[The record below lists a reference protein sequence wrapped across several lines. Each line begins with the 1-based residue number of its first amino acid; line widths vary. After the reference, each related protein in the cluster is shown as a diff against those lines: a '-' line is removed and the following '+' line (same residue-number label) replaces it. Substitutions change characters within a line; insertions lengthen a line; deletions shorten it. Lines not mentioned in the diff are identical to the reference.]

1 MTVMQ
6 KPQKRADAQ
15 MHRTLLLD
23 AADKVFSEHGVH
35 VALELVTAQAGVS
48 RATLYRNFPDRD
60 ALMGA
65 LLERTFEKLEAQAQ
79 QLQGRGDAL
88 FCVLEHMAS
97 LVADS
102 APVSD
107 HWRAADRDSPVLAGA
122 QQRLTRLVKPLLL
135 QAIASGTCRADL
147 TTKDVILVSSML
159 GSGLR
164 GRTQAQR
171 RSLSRRAL
179 HLLLDGL
186 RAAPAHADTAP

>member
-1 MTVMQ
+1 MQ
-6 KPQKRADAQ
+6 KTQKRSDAQ
-15 MHRTLLLD
+15 MHRALLLD

-65 LLERTFEKLEAQAQ
+65 LLERTFEKMETQAQ
-79 QLQGRGDAL
+79 LLQGRSDGL
-88 FCVLEHMAS
+88 FCVLEQMAQ

-107 HWRAADRDSPVLAGA
+107 HWRATDRNGPVLAGA
-122 QQRLTRLVKPLLL
+122 QKRLTRLVKPLLE

-147 TTKDVILVSSML
+147 TAKDVILVSSML

-164 GRTQAQR
+164 GRTRAER

-179 HLLLDGL
+179 QLLLGGL
-186 RAAPAHADTAP
+186 RATPALENPQP

>member
-1 MTVMQ
+1 MQ
-6 KPQKRADAQ
+6 KPQKRSDAQ

-35 VALELVTAQAGVS
+35 IALELVTAQAGVS

-65 LLERTFEKLEAQAQ
+65 LLERSFEKLEAQAQ
-79 QLQGRGDAL
+79 RLQGRGDAL
-88 FCVLEHMAS
+88 FGVLEQMAH

-107 HWRAADRDSPVLAGA
+107 HWRAADRNSPVLAGA
-122 QQRLTRLVKPLLL
+122 QRRLTRLVKPLLQ
-135 QAIASGTCRADL
+135 QAITSGHCRADL
-147 TTKDVILVSSML
+147 TVQDVTLVSSML

-171 RSLSRRAL
+171 RSMSKRAL
-179 HLLLDGL
+179 QLLLDGL
-186 RAAPAHADTAP
+186 RATPTQVDSAP

>member
-1 MTVMQ
+1 MQ
-6 KPQKRADAQ
+6 KIPKRSDAQ
-15 MHRTLLLD
+15 IHRTLLLD
-23 AADKVFSEHGVH
+23 AADKVFSKHGVH

-65 LLERTFEKLEAQAQ
+65 LLERAFEALETKAQ
-79 QLQGRGDAL
+79 QLQGRDDAL
-88 FCVLEHMAS
+88 FGVLEHMAS

-122 QQRLTRLVKPLLL
+122 QRRLTRLVKPLLQ
-135 QAIASGTCRADL
+135 QAIDAGICRPDL
-147 TTKDVILVSSML
+147 SAQDVILVSSML
-159 GSGLR
+159 GSCLR
-164 GRTQAQR
+164 GRTRAQR

-179 HLLLDGL
+179 NLLLDGL
-186 RAAPAHADTAP
+186 RAAPTRVNMTP

>member
-1 MTVMQ
+1 MQ
-6 KPQKRADAQ
+6 KAPKRSDAQ
-15 MHRTLLLD
+15 MHRVLLLD

-35 VALELVTAQAGVS
+35 VALEWVTAQAGVS

-65 LLERTFEKLEAQAQ
+65 LLERSFEKLEAQAQ

-88 FCVLEHMAS
+88 FGVLEQMAL

-102 APVSD
+102 APVAD
-107 HWRAADRDSPVLAGA
+107 HWRAADRASPVLADA
-122 QQRLTRLVKPLLL
+122 QRRLTRLVKPLLL

-147 TTKDVILVSSML
+147 TAKDVILVSSML

-164 GRTQAQR
+164 GRTPAER
-171 RSLSRRAL
+171 RRLSKRAL
-179 HLLLDGL
+179 DLLLNGL
-186 RAAPAHADTAP
+186 RTALPLDGPPP

>member
-1 MTVMQ
+1 MQ
-6 KPQKRADAQ
+6 KPQKRSDAQ

-35 VALELVTAQAGVS
+35 IALELVTAQAGVS

-65 LLERTFEKLEAQAQ
+65 LLERSFEKLEAQAQ
-79 QLQGRGDAL
+79 RLQGRGDAL
-88 FCVLEHMAS
+88 FGVLEQMAH

-107 HWRAADRDSPVLAGA
+107 HWRAADRNSPVLAGA
-122 QQRLTRLVKPLLL
+122 QRRLTRLVKPLLQ
-135 QAIASGTCRADL
+135 QAIASGHCRADL
-147 TTKDVILVSSML
+147 TAQDVTLVSSML

-171 RSLSRRAL
+171 RSMSKRAL
-179 HLLLDGL
+179 QLLLDGL
-186 RAAPAHADTAP
+186 RATPTQVDSAP

>member
-1 MTVMQ
+1 MQ
-6 KPQKRADAQ
+6 KIQKRSDAQ
-15 MHRTLLLD
+15 VHRALLLD

-65 LLERTFEKLEAQAQ
+65 LLERTFEKLEAEAL

-88 FCVLEHMAS
+88 FCVLENMAG

-107 HWRAADRDSPVLAGA
+107 HWRAADKDSPVLAGA
-122 QQRLTRLVKPLLL
+122 QRRLTRLVKPLLQ

-147 TTKDVILVSSML
+147 TAQDVILVSSML

-164 GRTQAQR
+164 GRTRAQR

-186 RAAPAHADTAP
+186 RASPAHVNITP